1 MSKRLINPA
10 LRKAL
15 LEGPDAIAE
24 VIAER
29 VDTPQDL
36 DIASMRKRG
45 LAAIDRLMRCITSD
59 ISTGNP
65 ARETVQNLKDAMTML
80 NDLKDIED
88 EALEG
93 KTEEELEKLA
103 NDN

>member
-1 MSKRLINPA
+1 MTKRLINPA

-15 LEGPDAIAE
+15 LEGPEAIAE

-29 VDTPQDL
+29 IDTPPDL

-59 ISTGNP
+59 ISSGNP

-88 EALEG
+88 QALEELS
-93 KTEEELEKLA
+93 EEELEKQQ
-103 NDN
+103 

>member
-1 MSKRLINPA
+1 MTKRLINPA

-15 LEGPDAIAE
+15 LEGPEAIAE

-29 VDTPQDL
+29 TDTPPDL

-59 ISTGNP
+59 ISSGNP

-88 EALEG
+88 EALKDLSDED
-93 KTEEELEKLA
+93 LQRIA
-103 NDN
+103 DS